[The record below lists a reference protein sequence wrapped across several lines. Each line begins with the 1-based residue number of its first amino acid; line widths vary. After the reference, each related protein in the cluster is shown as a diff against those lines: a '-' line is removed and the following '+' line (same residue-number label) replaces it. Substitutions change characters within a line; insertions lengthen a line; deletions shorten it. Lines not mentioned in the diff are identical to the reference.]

1 MSEEKTKYVIG
12 LTGNIGTGKS
22 VVRHMLEHLG
32 AYGIDADSLAHRA
45 IQKGAPGYK
54 PVVKLFG
61 QWILHS
67 NGEINRKKLASI
79 VFNDPSA
86 LAALE
91 AVVHPMVT
99 RAVEMLID
107 RSPSPIIVVEAI
119 KLLETDLLRV
129 CDSVWTTYAPEQ
141 VQLERLTS
149 KRNLSREA
157 ARQRI
162 RAQAPQSEKV
172 ARADLVVVNDYGFEK
187 VWSQVNAAWNKIP
200 LAVELSRQTREQQQ
214 ALMGRMRVLRASPR
228 QADLIAAFLNDVR
241 QDSKE
246 YTRLDVMEAFGEK
259 AFLLLMD
266 DKNETPYGL
275 IGWQV
280 ENLISRTLDLIIK
293 PEVKAPEAI
302 KALIEAME
310 EASTSLE
317 SEVSLVF
324 VPKGTN
330 LSEEAWKQ
338 LGYTLREPDDLET
351 LAWQEA
357 ALEGQSDKTDLFVKV
372 LRSRRVMRPL

>member
-228 QADLIAAFLNDVR
+228 QADLIAAFLNDVS
-241 QDSKE
+241 QDRKE

-310 EASTSLE
+310 EASISLE